1 MFFLYGSFEFL
12 FMSWHS
18 SNQVACSTG
27 PFLYLNMTDR
37 AASPRRVGRHHH
49 QILCGW
55 GWGSDLLSLM
65 HQGSCHGGKMPQ
77 HRMLD

>member
-27 PFLYLNMTDR
+27 PFLYVNMTDR
-37 AASPRRVGRHHH
+37 A
-49 QILCGW
+49 
-55 GWGSDLLSLM
+55 DFT
-65 HQGSCHGGKMPQ
+65 
-77 HRMLD
+77 